1 MPHHLPWRRHVVAAT
16 ALVLTV
22 GGSAAAFGAEP
33 GADPG
38 AAGEDAGIRSV
49 TEPSGQLRTITL
61 VTGDVVEARVDG
73 SGRVLSAGLR
83 AAEGADHGSVVW
95 QDGEHTYLLP
105 DGVQPLIDA
114 GRLDRE
120 LFDITTLIASGYDD
134 ASRDTLP
141 VIVQYVGGRRPRAAV
156 AGTDPGVALPSVG
169 GAALSIDKDR
179 AAEAWDGLEPT
190 PTARAAGSVRKIW
203 LDAQVRGTA
212 APDLGTPTVPLT
224 GAPAAHGRG
233 IDGSGVTVAVLDTG
247 YDVGHPDLAGQVT
260 ASRSFVPGQDVDDLN
275 GHGTHT
281 ASTVAGTGAASD
293 GRYAGMAPG
302 ADLMVGK
309 VLDNSGSGA
318 TSGIIAGMQWAVAE
332 GADIVSMSLGND
344 TATSCSSLDTQALEA
359 LSDRALFV
367 VAAGNSSRHATVS
380 TPGCSPAALTVGALD
395 RENGTA
401 PFSSRGPAVGGGWA
415 KPDIASQGVGV
426 VAANAGG
433 REAHAYVASSGT
445 SMATPHVAGAA
456 ALALQDDPDLT
467 PAALKAVLT
476 SAAAPSETPVPEQG
490 AGPLDVGRAIDQTV
504 FAAPNQTLGDFDHPQ
519 SDSEPTTA
527 TITLTNRSDQ
537 PAALDLSLSP
547 VLGDDGETPVE
558 GLVALATDSVVVP
571 AAGTA
576 EVSLDLDPTVEI
588 PAAAYGVVTGRLIAS
603 GAGGERVVAPY
614 AVHLEEPSA
623 NLTIRAVDRHGDP
636 AASPS
641 TFQLFDEHRD
651 TARRYTIGYPEAGST
666 TIRVP
671 HGAYA
676 LSATVM
682 TRDEPGNVGS
692 VASLSQLYRSD
703 VEVDGDTTVT
713 LDARDAEP
721 ITWKTN
727 RPNEAAG
734 FAMGLTYELTDDG
747 AVRAGFMQTIPMLT
761 KAIYAEPARDER
773 LAFVASARLT
783 APRLEMTSSGGH
795 TVDDVPVQLAPEFS
809 DGGSAE
815 LVYIGKG
822 TPENFA
828 KHDIDGKIVLL
839 DAGAGGGNANTW
851 SAPAVAGGAVGV
863 VAAVPDTVGRFQ
875 ISGSGAK
882 LPQITVTWQDSLA
895 LQAELAQGPVTMS
908 WSGTPLASSPYLYN
922 LARYRTDAIV
932 PGVEQVRDPQLARV
946 DADHFTQGGQT
957 TYASN
962 VQIKVPGLAG
972 QYAGGTTLPLAAP
985 LRRTELYTADPEV
998 AWTTIASRGFAG
1010 TTYGSSFD
1018 GPRTMTAGS
1027 KERTT
1032 WFKAPY
1038 GVTRNTYGR
1047 PMMTRTTNRLSFAIA
1062 PYGDADGHDSTADY
1076 RDSGV
1081 RQLLLDGVPHL
1092 QTNGQYV
1099 LPQEEAEVTFRQSW
1113 ARPVSAADQVGL
1125 AYRTEWRFSTSPDA
1139 QGAQPLL
1146 VPVVDV
1152 PSDLTNQ
1159 VPSGTET
1166 RVPLAAVMDT
1176 EDGPVD
1182 LARVS
1187 LDYAFGDQSRVD
1199 EVTDWQPARVQRTA
1213 AGWFAIVPGDAAPGT
1228 FAHLR
1233 VSMADGSGSEVDQTL
1248 VRAYRAGRPTS

>member
-1 MPHHLPWRRHVVAAT
+1 MPSSPSWRKCVVAMA
-16 ALVLTV
+16 ALGLVV
-22 GGSAAAFGAEP
+22 VSGSGAQAAEP
-33 GADPG
+33 GASG
-38 AAGEDAGIRSV
+38 ADDEGIRSV
-49 TEPSGQLRTITL
+49 TEPSGHHKTVTL
-61 VTGDVVEARVDG
+61 VTGDVVDARVDG
-73 SGRVLSAGLR
+73 AGRVLSAGLR

-95 QDGEHTYLLP
+95 QDGQHTYVVP
-105 DGVQPLIDA
+105 DGVQSMIDA
-114 GRLDRE
+114 GRLDLG
-120 LFDITTLIASGYDD
+120 LFDVTTLIASGYDD
-134 ASRDTLP
+134 AHRDTLP
-141 VIVQYVGGRRPRAAV
+141 VIVQYAGGRSPRAAV

-169 GAALSIDKDR
+169 GAALSIDKDQ
-179 AAEAWDGLEPT
+179 AAEAWDGLRPT
-190 PTARAAGSVRKIW
+190 SGARAAGSVRKIW
-203 LDAQVRGTA
+203 LDAQVHGTA
-212 APDLGTPTVPLT
+212 VPDLGTPTVPLT
-224 GAPAAHGRG
+224 GAPQAHARG
-233 IDGSGVTVAVLDTG
+233 VDGTGVTVAVLDTG
-247 YDVGHPDLAGQVT
+247 YDLGHPDLAGQVT
-260 ASRSFVPGQDVDDLN
+260 TSRSFIPGEQVDDLN

-344 TATSCSSLDTQALEA
+344 ASTSCNSVDTLALEA

-395 RENGTA
+395 RKNMTA
-401 PFSSRGPAVGGGWA
+401 PFSSRGPAVGGDWA

-433 REAHAYVASSGT
+433 REAHAYAASSGT

-456 ALALQDDPDLT
+456 ALALQDDPNLT
-467 PAALKAVLT
+467 PAKLKAVLT
-476 SAAAPSETPVPEQG
+476 SAAAPTETPVPEQG
-490 AGPLDVGRAIDQTV
+490 AGPLDIGRAVDQTV
-504 FAAPNQTLGDFDHPQ
+504 FAAPNQTLGDFDYPQ
-519 SDSEPTTA
+519 ADLAPTKA

-537 PAALDLSLSP
+537 PAELDLSLSP

-558 GLVALATDSVVVP
+558 GLVGLATDSVVVP

-576 EVSLDLDPTVEI
+576 AVSLDLDPTVEI
-588 PAAAYGVVTGRLIAS
+588 PAAAYGVVTGRLLAS
-603 GAGGERVVAPY
+603 GTDGQRVVAPY

-623 NLTIRAVDRHGDP
+623 NLTVRAVDRHGDP
-636 AASPS
+636 AADPS

-651 TARRYTIGYPEAGST
+651 TARRYTIGYPQAGST

-692 VASLSQLYRSD
+692 VASLSQLYRSEID
-703 VEVDGDTTVT
+703 VDGDTTVT
-713 LDARDAEP
+713 LDARDAEE

-727 RPNEAAG
+727 RPSEAAG
-734 FAMGLTYELTDDG
+734 FAMGLSYEMTDDG
-747 AVRAGFMQTIPMLT
+747 AIRAGFLQTIPMLT
-761 KAIYAEPARDER
+761 KAIYAEPARDDR
-773 LAFVASARLT
+773 LAFVASARLS

-815 LVYIGKG
+815 LVHIGKG
-822 TPENFA
+822 SPENFA
-828 KHDIDGKIVLL
+828 KHDIDGKVVLL
-839 DAGAGGGNANTW
+839 DAGTGGGNANTW
-851 SAPAVAGGAVGV
+851 STAAVAGGAVGV
-863 VAAVPDTVGRFQ
+863 LAAVPDSVGRFQ
-875 ISGSGAK
+875 VSGSGAK

-895 LQAELAQGPVTMS
+895 LQAELAEGPVTMS

-932 PGVEQVRDPQLARV
+932 PGVERVGDPELARV
-946 DADHFTQGGQT
+946 DADHHTQGGQT

-962 VQIKVPGLAG
+962 VQVKVPGLAG
-972 QYAGGTTLPLAAP
+972 QYAGGTTLQLAAP
-985 LRRTELYTADPEV
+985 LRRTEFYTADPDV
-998 AWTTIASRGFAG
+998 AWTTIASRGFGG

-1027 KERTT
+1027 KEHSS

-1038 GVTRNTYGR
+1038 GATRNTYDR
-1047 PMMTRTTNRLSFAIA
+1047 PMMSRTANRLSFAIA
-1062 PYGDADGHDSTADY
+1062 PYGDAGGHDSTADY
-1076 RDSGV
+1076 RDNGT
-1081 RQLLLDGVPHL
+1081 RQLLLDGVPHP

-1099 LPQEEAEVTFRQSW
+1099 LPQKKAEVTFRQTW
-1113 ARPVSAADQVGL
+1113 ARPISPADQMGL
-1125 AYRTEWRFSTSPDA
+1125 AYRAEWRFPTSPDD

-1159 VPSGTET
+1159 VPSGTDV
-1166 RVPLAAVMDT
+1166 RIPLAAVMDT
-1176 EDGPVD
+1176 EDGPLD

-1199 EVTDWQPARVQRTA
+1199 EVTGWTPARVQRTA

-1233 VSMADGSGSEVDQTL
+1233 VSMADGSGSEVDQTM
-1248 VRAYRAGRPTS
+1248 VRAFRTGQPTS